1 MLVVIEVFDKILA
14 DIVWL
19 LKKKNLCVIIFFII
33 LVLGLGIFYVLELIY
48 LLSR

>member
-1 MLVVIEVFDKILA
+1 MLVEIKVFDKILA
-14 DIVWL
+14 DIVWH
-19 LKKKNLCVIIFFII
+19 LKKKNLYAILFII

>member
-19 LKKKNLCVIIFFII
+19 LKKKNLCAILFII

>member
-19 LKKKNLCVIIFFII
+19 LKKKNLCTILFII

-48 LLSR
+48 LFSH